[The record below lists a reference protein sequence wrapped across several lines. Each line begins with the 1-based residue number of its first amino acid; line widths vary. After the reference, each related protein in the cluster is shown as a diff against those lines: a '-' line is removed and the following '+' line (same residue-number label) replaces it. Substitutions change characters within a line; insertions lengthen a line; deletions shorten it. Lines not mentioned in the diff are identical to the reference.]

1 MAVVNV
7 FWVIVGIF
15 AYSSPCNSH
24 QLSPSSVSSLL
35 ELAGFTAPCVSRA
48 LAQCHEDS
56 NPLAS
61 DPTALAEVHNLTH
74 TIHQLVDAIQV
85 LQNTSQ
91 PSTDPQQ
98 LSKPRNCHDLKI
110 SGDFISGLRR
120 IFPFP
125 CCPDRAINVFCD
137 QVTDGGGWTIIQRRG
152 DFPPY
157 LDFFRTWTEYQRG
170 FGDLNQEFW
179 LGLDNI
185 HQLTSESLQELRV
198 DLGDFDNATRW
209 AEYGFFHVGNV
220 ESKYKL
226 SCGRYKGDAG
236 DNLSSHNGMKFSTKD
251 ADNDIHNAA
260 NCAEAHLGAW
270 WYTKCHAS
278 NLNGKY
284 LQGETKENADG
295 VIWHA
300 WRGYYYSLRT
310 VEMKIRPAFPDM

>member
-1 MAVVNV
+1 MTVVNL
-7 FWVIVGIF
+7 FWVIVWIF
-15 AYSSPCNSH
+15 ASSFPCNSH

-61 DPTALAEVHNLTH
+61 DPKVSADIHNLTQ

-91 PSTDPQQ
+91 PSTQPQQ
-98 LSKPRNCHDLKI
+98 FSRPRNCLDLKE
-110 SGDFISGLRR
+110 SGDSRSGLRR

-137 QVTDGGGWTIIQRRG
+137 QVTDRGGWTIIQRRD
-152 DFPPY
+152 DFTPY

-170 FGDLNQEFW
+170 FGDLKQEFW
-179 LGLDNI
+179 LGLDSI
-185 HQLTSESLQELRV
+185 HQLTSENLQELRV
-198 DLGDFDNATRW
+198 DLTDFNNVTR
-209 AEYGFFHVGNV
+209 AKYGFFHVGNV
-220 ESKYKL
+220 ESDYKL
-226 SCGRYKGDAG
+226 HCGRYTGDAG
-236 DNLSSHNGMKFSTKD
+236 DSLSIHNGIKFSTKD
-251 ADNDIHNAA
+251 VENNIHKTA
-260 NCAEAHLGAW
+260 NCATAHLGAW
-270 WYTKCHAS
+270 WYYDCHSS

-284 LQGETKENADG
+284 LQGQNEEYADG
-295 VIWHA
+295 VVWKS
-300 WRGYYYSLRT
+300 WRGYYYSLRS